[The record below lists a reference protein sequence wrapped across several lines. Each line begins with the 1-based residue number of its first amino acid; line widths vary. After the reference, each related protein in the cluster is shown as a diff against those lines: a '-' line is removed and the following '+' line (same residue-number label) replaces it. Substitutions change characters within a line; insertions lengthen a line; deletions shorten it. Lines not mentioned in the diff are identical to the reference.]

1 MIVKVICGAI
11 IILSC
16 SLIGIRLSESMH
28 KRVRSI
34 SALLAAIGHIES
46 CIRTVRMPLTEIYKT
61 LSEKNG
67 VIGEFFSKVVPGESW
82 NKHIDVFSGLSPQD
96 KTIICNLSEKLGA
109 YETDR
114 QLDEIGLTK
123 KVLSDALEKAKKDV
137 AENSR
142 VYRSMSFFTGVVIAV
157 LLI

>member
-16 SLIGIRLSESMH
+16 SLIGIRLSDCMH
-28 KRVRSI
+28 KRVRSL

-46 CIRTVRMPLTEIYKT
+46 CIETVRMPLTEIYKT
-61 LSEKNG
+61 LAEKNG
-67 VIGEFFSKVVPGESW
+67 VIGEFFSKVLPGESW
-82 NKHIDVFSGLSPQD
+82 NKHIDIFSGLSPQD
-96 KTIICNLSEKLGA
+96 KTIICNLSQKLGA
-109 YETDR
+109 YESER
-114 QLDEIGLTK
+114 QLDEIRLTK
-123 KVLSDALEKAKKDV
+123 SMLTDALGKAKKDV